1 MKFLL
6 IALKLFYV
14 LDSNLMHFPLAS
26 DEDTDEIKA
35 QRKKWEEDEL
45 ICRGHILNTLLD
57 RLYNLYTSMKSPK
70 EIWNALE
77 AKYKTEKIGTNKF
90 IIQKYFD
97 YKMLD
102 NVLVLDQ
109 VHELQ
114 ILVNKLHDLSI
125 TESFQV
131 GAIIVKL
138 SPSWNNFRKKLM
150 HMSEDLTLEKFGQ
163 HLQLEE
169 ESRVRDVTNTDSKV
183 NVNNVQSGGS
193 SKTNKHLKVN
203 KSGSGF
209 KKNNS
214 KNPNKDKKNRACFH
228 CGKQGYYIR
237 ECKLLKNKKKD
248 EEGNVIEHIVA
259 MVSGI
264 HIDMITEIHITM
276 IANPFDWLFDS
287 GATMHV
293 CNNKEQYKTYDESS
307 IEQQVLMS
315 NHNKAKV
322 LVKGTVKVKM
332 SSGKMIILTNVFHVP
347 DIKKNLVSTNLL
359 CKSDVKAVFE
369 SIFVE
374 KGYATNGMF
383 KLSIIN
389 KEVSSCA
396 YIVDSSYLWH
406 ARLGHLNFKYL
417 KFMSKYG
424 MISYKHDDEKKCEI
438 CIQAK
443 MTKKHFSKSD
453 RNSIMLELVHSNVY
467 ELNGVLTRGSK
478 RYFITFIKMNHL
490 TCSNVIKLK

>member
-6 IALKLFYV
+6 TALKLFYV
-14 LDSNLMHFPLAS
+14 LDPNLMHFPLAS

-163 HLQLEE
+163 HLQIEE

-276 IANPFDWLFDS
+276 IANPFD
-287 GATMHV
+287 
-293 CNNKEQYKTYDESS
+293 
-307 IEQQVLMS
+307 
-315 NHNKAKV
+315 
-322 LVKGTVKVKM
+322 
-332 SSGKMIILTNVFHVP
+332 
-347 DIKKNLVSTNLL
+347 
-359 CKSDVKAVFE
+359 
-369 SIFVE
+369 
-374 KGYATNGMF
+374 
-383 KLSIIN
+383 
-389 KEVSSCA
+389 
-396 YIVDSSYLWH
+396 
-406 ARLGHLNFKYL
+406 
-417 KFMSKYG
+417 
-424 MISYKHDDEKKCEI
+424 
-438 CIQAK
+438 
-443 MTKKHFSKSD
+443 
-453 RNSIMLELVHSNVY
+453 
-467 ELNGVLTRGSK
+467 
-478 RYFITFIKMNHL
+478 
-490 TCSNVIKLK
+490 